1 MLLGAGLELGA
12 QGILMVG
19 PPGTGKTLLAKALA
33 GEGNVPFF
41 SANGAEFVE
50 MYAGIAAAR
59 IRDLFLSARR
69 IAPAIIFIG
78 EIAVACQR
86 TASGFG
92 GLVMTPN
99 QQGARS
105 TSEWQS
111 IISVPTIVVATL

>member
-1 MLLGAGLELGA
+1 M

-78 EIAVACQR
+78 KGSMSGTCVALVSPVALEMRPVLDYRGCMTNASKMRAAV
-86 TASGFG
+86 G
-92 GLVMTPN
+92 GEL
-99 QQGARS
+99 
-105 TSEWQS
+105 
-111 IISVPTIVVATL
+111 LF